1 MGEGCG
7 RVSIKLYLTDQ
18 DKGKLEGENR
28 IGEAVSH
35 QLLPKD
41 KARSVC
47 CHKYHWSHCH
57 ELDLKGPYENK
68 HTLPRER

>member
-1 MGEGCG
+1 MG
-7 RVSIKLYLTDQ
+7 RSLIKWYLTDQ
-18 DKGKLEGENR
+18 DKRKLEGEDR

-41 KARSVC
+41 KTRSVC

-57 ELDLKGPYENK
+57 ELDLKGPCENI
-68 HTLPRER
+68 HMLLGER